1 MRGLVCCLVALLASS
16 CIQVEGKRDSVTVY
30 KSKKMTGDLAIPVR
44 YSPHQPCVPGQ
55 AILHVGS
62 NKDVLFVLAT
72 DKGVTS
78 SRLLTVEGTK
88 PPFDPMRPVNHMV
101 LTTSERHV
109 YRGRGVK
116 DVISVITTVIHFYRD
131 QPIRAVVLVEYIAEF
146 NVKETL
152 KNVDLNDEETK
163 EMADWFKTFD
173 AVNTKRQRMVV
184 EF

>member
-16 CIQVEGKRDSVTVY
+16 CIQVDGKRDSVTIY
-30 KSKKMTGDLAIPVR
+30 KSKKMTGDVVIPVR
-44 YSPHQPCVPGQ
+44 YSPHEPGVPGE

-88 PPFDPMRPVNHMV
+88 PPIDPMKPHSHMV
-101 LTTSERHV
+101 LTTSQRHV

-131 QPIRAVVLVEYIAEF
+131 QPIRAVVLIEYIAEF
-146 NVKETL
+146 DVKKALE
-152 KNVDLNDEETK
+152 NIDIDDEETR
-163 EMADWFKTFD
+163 EIADWFKTFD
-173 AVNTKRQRMVV
+173 DLNTKRQRMVV